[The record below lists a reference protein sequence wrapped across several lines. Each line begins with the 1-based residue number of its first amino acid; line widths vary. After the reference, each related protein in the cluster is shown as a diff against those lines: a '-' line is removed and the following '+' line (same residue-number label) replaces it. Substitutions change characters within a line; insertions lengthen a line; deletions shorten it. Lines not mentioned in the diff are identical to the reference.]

1 MKKSISQKAGMWGK
15 KEKKIQLCNQ
25 SQIERI
31 KSLVKR
37 PYRLNETQSSVICR
51 IYYGV
56 VVIKTVSAVV

>member
-1 MKKSISQKAGMWGK
+1 MWGK
-15 KEKKIQLCNQ
+15 KEKEIQLCNQ